1 VSAGLHPEARR
12 SGVAGR
18 AQATVFR
25 RVNRDILQTLER
37 PGLGWLAL
45 MGLVLSVLAFGIF
58 CWVWQ
63 IKHGLGVAGYVPPV
77 GWAVYITDFVF
88 WVGIAHSGTLISAI
102 LFLFRAQF
110 RTAVYRISETMT
122 VFAVMTAGLFPLI
135 HLGRVWYFYYLI
147 PYPNQRLLW
156 PNIRSPLMWDFFAIS
171 TYFTIS
177 SLFLYLGLVPDIAAA
192 RDRAV
197 ERWRRRVYGALS
209 LGWQGTDSQWRHYNR
224 AYLFLAAL
232 ATPLVLSVHSVV
244 SWDFAMAIVPG
255 WHSTIFAPYFVAGAI
270 FSGVG
275 MVITLVV
282 PLRKAFHL
290 EEYIDTYH
298 LDNLGKLVILTSS
311 IVFYAYLAEVFIAW
325 YSGSPFERGVF
336 WDRAFGQYAWAAWIM
351 YTCNCIIPLAVWFK
365 RVRTSWFWMFIISIC
380 INIGMW
386 FERFV
391 IIIQSLAHEFD
402 PYMWDYYKP
411 TWVEYGITAGS
422 FAWFFMWFLLFIK
435 LMPSMAIAELKE
447 LLPPRLRRQKEE
459 LERAAVEVGS

>member
-1 VSAGLHPEARR
+1 MAEGTKLTS
-12 SGVAGR
+12 GR
-18 AQATVFR
+18 AQAQVFR
-25 RVNRDILQTLER
+25 RVNRDILATLSR
-37 PGLGWLAL
+37 PGIGWMAM
-45 MGLVLSVLAFGIF
+45 MGLVLTVLAIGVVAWIY
-58 CWVWQ
+58 Q
-63 IKHGLGVAGYVPPV
+63 IKTGLGVAGYEPPV
-77 GWAVYITDFVF
+77 MWAVYITDFVF

-147 PYPNQRLLW
+147 PYPNERLLW
-156 PNIRSPLMWDFFAIS
+156 PNFRSPLVWDFFAIS

-177 SLFLYLGLVPDIAAA
+177 SVFLYVGLIPDLAAA

-197 ERWRRRVYGALS
+197 TKFRRRLYGMLS

-224 AYLFLAAL
+224 AYLYLAAL

-270 FSGVG
+270 FSGVA

-282 PLRKAFHL
+282 PIRKAFHL
-290 EEYIDTYH
+290 QDYIDEYH
-298 LDNLGKLVILTSS
+298 LDRLAKLLLLTSL
-311 IVFYAYLAEVFIAW
+311 IVFYAYLVEAWTAW
-325 YSGSPFERGVF
+325 YSGSEFERAVF
-336 WDRAFGQYAWAAWIM
+336 WDRAFGQYAWASWIM
-351 YTCNCIIPLAVWFK
+351 YSCNCFIPMALWFR
-365 RVRTSWFWMFIISIC
+365 RVRRSWFWMFIISIFV
-380 INIGMW
+380 NIGMW

-391 IIIQSLAHEFD
+391 IIIQSLAHEFV
-402 PYMWDYYKP
+402 PYQWDYYTP
-411 TWVEYGITAGS
+411 SWVEMAITAAS

-435 LMPSMAIAELKE
+435 FMPSMAIAELKE
-447 LLPPRLRRQKEE
+447 LLPPKLRRQKKE
-459 LERAAVEVGS
+459 LEAA

>member
-1 VSAGLHPEARR
+1 MTVHPEHPTARA
-12 SGVAGR
+12 AGQ

-25 RVNRDILQTLER
+25 RVTRDVLRTLER
-37 PGLGWLAL
+37 PGPAWLAL
-45 MGLVLSVLAFGIF
+45 FALDLLVLAFGII
-58 CWVWQ
+58 CWIFV
-63 IKHGLGVAGYVPPV
+63 IKTGLGLAGYVPPV
-77 GWAVYITDFVF
+77 YWAVFITDFVF

-156 PNIRSPLMWDFFAIS
+156 PNFRSPLVWDFFAIS

-177 SLFLYLGLVPDIAAA
+177 SLFLYLGLIPDIAAA
-192 RDRAV
+192 RDRATI
-197 ERWRRRVYGALS
+197 RWRRRFYGMLS
-209 LGWQGTDSQWRHYNR
+209 LGWQGTDRQWRHYNR

-290 EEYIDTYH
+290 EEYIDEYH
-298 LDNLGKLVILTSS
+298 LDNLGKLLILTSS
-311 IVFYAYLAEVFIAW
+311 IVFYAYLVEFFIAW

-336 WDRAFGQYAWAAWIM
+336 WDRAFGQYAWATWIM
-351 YTCNCIIPLAVWFK
+351 YSCNCIIPLAVWFR
-365 RVRTSWFWMFIISIC
+365 RVRTSWFWMFIISIGV
-380 INIGMW
+380 NIGMW

-391 IIIQSLAHEFD
+391 IIIQSLAHEYM
-402 PYMWDYYKP
+402 PYMWDYYTP
-411 TWVEYGITAGS
+411 RLVEYGITAGS

-435 LMPSMAIAELKE
+435 FLPSMAISELKE
-447 LLPPRLRRQKEE
+447 LLPPRLKRQKER
-459 LERAAVEVGS
+459 LESGVGT